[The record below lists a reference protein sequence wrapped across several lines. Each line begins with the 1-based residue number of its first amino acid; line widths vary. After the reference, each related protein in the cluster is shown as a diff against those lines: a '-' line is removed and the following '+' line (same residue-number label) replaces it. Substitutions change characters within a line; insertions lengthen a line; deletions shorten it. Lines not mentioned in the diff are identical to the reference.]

1 MNMRAVLCASLL
13 ALAIGSVSQAGQLAT
28 PITIDENSM
37 VEWSFQG
44 GATLYQYGDFSF
56 SAARVAENAIELRV
70 LKDGLPFSH
79 GMFETTYG
87 AGGIGIYA
95 MALGLPVLVI
105 ATYSG
110 GAHCC
115 TDFNLLPLASSPVW
129 MNAGGFEG
137 DVFELDDV
145 DGDGVFE
152 IARPDPRFGQAEGAM
167 AEMWTPPLILDMRDG
182 RLSDVTPDP
191 RYRNH
196 LLEAA
201 ISMAD
206 DCGGDGGWHRQA
218 CVAWGAI
225 AYRLGTLDEVLA
237 QISARM
243 EAAPADTGLAGTE
256 VDTIENEINE
266 TIRALTLTGPG
277 APAVPNPLQTDR

>member
-13 ALAIGSVSQAGQLAT
+13 ALTVGSSGQAGQLAT

-37 VEWSFQG
+37 VEWGFQG

-56 SAARVAENAIELRV
+56 SAARAAENALELRI
-70 LKDGLPFSH
+70 LKNGLLFSQEI
-79 GMFETTYG
+79 FETSYG
-87 AGGIGIYA
+87 AGIGIYA
-95 MALGLPVLVI
+95 MALGAPVLVI

-115 TDFNLLPLASSPVW
+115 TDFNLLPLASPPVW
-129 MNAGGFEG
+129 MSAGGFEG

-152 IARPDPRFGQAEGAM
+152 IARPDPRFGHAEGAM
-167 AEMWTPPLILDMRDG
+167 AEMWAPPLILGMRDG

-201 ISMAD
+201 ITIAD

-225 AYRLGTLDEVLA
+225 AYRLGTLDEVLP

-243 EAAPADTGLAGTE
+243 EAAPADAGLAGAE
-256 VDTIENEINE
+256 IDTIENEINE
-266 TIRALTLTGPG
+266 TIRALQLTGPG
-277 APAVPNPLQTDR
+277 APAPPSPLQTDR